1 MMLAAEVRLQAERLD
16 RAGSEPS
23 GTSRNRNALVFGL
36 KKVANLSIIGLHH
49 YAAGYNTLV

>member
-1 MMLAAEVRLQAERLD
+1 MLAAEVRLQAERLD